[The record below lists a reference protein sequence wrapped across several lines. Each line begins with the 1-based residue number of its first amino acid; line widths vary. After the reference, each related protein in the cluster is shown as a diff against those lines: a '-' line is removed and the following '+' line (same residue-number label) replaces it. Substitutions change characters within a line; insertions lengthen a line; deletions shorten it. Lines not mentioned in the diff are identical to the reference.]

1 MRTGP
6 TYCSIAVLLLEGCT
20 AIDAASHQSAV
31 TAASVR
37 QIICID
43 GVEYV
48 ALPVK
53 DSWAIAPHYKPDG
66 SLYTCSDSV
75 ARLR

>member
-1 MRTGP
+1 MRGRLML
-6 TYCSIAVLLLEGCT
+6 CVIGLVMLGGCT
-20 AIDAASHQSAV
+20 AIDAANHQSAV
-31 TAASVR
+31 IAASQR
-37 QIICID
+37 QVICID

-66 SLYTCSDSV
+66 SLYTCSGSV
-75 ARLR
+75 SRLR